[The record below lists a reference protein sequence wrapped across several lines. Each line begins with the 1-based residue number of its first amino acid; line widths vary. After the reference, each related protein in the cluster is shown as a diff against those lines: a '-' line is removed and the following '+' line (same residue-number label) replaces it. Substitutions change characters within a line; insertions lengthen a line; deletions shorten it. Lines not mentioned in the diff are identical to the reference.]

1 MVELNYAVVLT
12 GGIATGKSTTANL
25 LKLYGFHIIDADKI
39 AHQVLNEQFL
49 EIKKM
54 FGEEYVK
61 DDEVDR
67 KALGKLVFSN
77 PSKRKQLETLLHPL
91 IKEKIYSL
99 AQKQEKFKIPYF
111 IDIPLFFET
120 KNYPLSPVVV
130 VYAPKEIQLQRL
142 IKRNH
147 FTPQEALQRINSQID
162 IEEKRKLANYVIDNS
177 QDLKHLQNEVENLIE
192 KLKERYAFG

>member
-1 MVELNYAVVLT
+1 VVELNYAVVLT